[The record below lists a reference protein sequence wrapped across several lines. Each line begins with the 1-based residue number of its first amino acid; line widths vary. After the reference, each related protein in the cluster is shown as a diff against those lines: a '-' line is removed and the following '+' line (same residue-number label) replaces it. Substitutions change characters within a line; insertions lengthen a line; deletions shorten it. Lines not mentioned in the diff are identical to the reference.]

1 MGSVRKT
8 EGSSKRVIVATL
20 AIVVAAFLG
29 STGFAEYR
37 AMRSHALTAEI
48 ATDTS
53 PSIMHLAAARAELR
67 DLQRLLNTQV
77 LLASNGQPTSTKPLT
92 EVRGRLRGNLQTY
105 FSLPTLPGERELWRR
120 IDAEMVDVDVIAG
133 RILELTAAR
142 RYSEA
147 RQLLVGTLPAAIEEE
162 SEAIISAIELNASRV
177 RQVADRISGE
187 QRSRMLWVAGLDG
200 LSVGLAVLLAWLALR
215 TVTAQERLTKLRSEE
230 LEGFAGR
237 VAHDLLNPIAAADLS
252 LAAAERTDPDQ
263 LGGRRAGLLSRS
275 RRSLERARQLIDDLL
290 SFAQAGA
297 RPELGAVAPVDE
309 VVDGV
314 VEELRPPATASAI
327 EMGVVKTP
335 LPLAVRC
342 ASGVLASLLS
352 NLLRNAIK
360 HMGDSP
366 RRQIT
371 LRVSR
376 VDGRVRFE
384 VEDTGPG
391 IEPEL
396 QAHVFD
402 PYVRGRG
409 TVTPG
414 LGLGLATVRRLVEGH
429 DGRYGVSSRLGQGA
443 LFWFELPG
451 ERLYTGPSR
460 GPGTPLSRPT
470 AGPRDVSA
478 PHQSPA

>member
-1 MGSVRKT
+1 M
-8 EGSSKRVIVATL
+8 
-20 AIVVAAFLG
+20 
-29 STGFAEYR
+29 
-37 AMRSHALTAEI
+37 
-48 ATDTS
+48 
-53 PSIMHLAAARAELR
+53 
-67 DLQRLLNTQV
+67 
-77 LLASNGQPTSTKPLT
+77 
-92 EVRGRLRGNLQTY
+92 
-105 FSLPTLPGERELWRR
+105 
-120 IDAEMVDVDVIAG
+120 
-133 RILELTAAR
+133 
-142 RYSEA
+142 
-147 RQLLVGTLPAAIEEE
+147 
-162 SEAIISAIELNASRV
+162 
-177 RQVADRISGE
+177 
-187 QRSRMLWVAGLDG
+187 
-200 LSVGLAVLLAWLALR
+200 GLAVLLAWLAFR
-215 TVTAQERLTKLRSEE
+215 TVTAQERMTKLRSEE

-252 LAAAERTDPDQ
+252 LAAAERIDPERP
-263 LGGRRAGLLSRS
+263 GERRTALLSRS

-297 RPELGAVAPVDE
+297 RPERGAVARVDE

-314 VEELRPPATASAI
+314 VEELRPPATARAI
-327 EMGVVKTP
+327 ELTVVKTP
-335 LPLAVRC
+335 LPLDARGAKAAPPPQQGSELVVRC

-366 RRQIT
+366 RRQIV

-396 QAHVFD
+396 LAHVFD
-402 PYVRGRG
+402 PYVRGSG
-409 TVTPG
+409 TATPG

-451 ERLYTGPSR
+451 DRLYTGPSQ
-460 GPGTPLSRPT
+460 GQGTPLTR
-470 AGPRDVSA
+470 AVARPRDVTA
-478 PHQSPA
+478 PHHV

>member
-20 AIVVAAFLG
+20 ATVVAAFLG

-37 AMRSHALTAEI
+37 AVRSHALTAEI
-48 ATDTS
+48 ATNTS

-67 DLQRLLNTQV
+67 DLQRLLNTHV
-77 LLASNGQPTSTKPLT
+77 LLASNGQPTSTVPLT
-92 EVRGRLRGNLQTY
+92 EVRGRLRANLQAY

-120 IDAEMVDVDVIAG
+120 MDAEMVDVDVIAG
-133 RILELTAAR
+133 RILELTKAR
-142 RYSEA
+142 RYGEA
-147 RQLLVGTLPAAIEEE
+147 RQMLVNVLPPAIEDE
-162 SEAIISAIELNASRV
+162 SEVIITAIELNASRV
-177 RQVADRISGE
+177 RKVADRVAGE

-200 LSVGLAVLLAWLALR
+200 ISVGLAVLLAWLALR

-252 LAAAERTDPDQ
+252 LAAAERTDTDQ
-263 LGGRRAGLLSRS
+263 PGGRRATLLSRS

-290 SFAQAGA
+290 SFAQSGA
-297 RPELGAVAPVDE
+297 RPELGAIAPVDE

-314 VEELRPPATASAI
+314 VEELRPFAAASAI
-327 EMGVVKTP
+327 ELAVVKTT

-360 HMGDSP
+360 HMGDSQ
-366 RRQIT
+366 RRQIV

-409 TVTPG
+409 TVAPG

-429 DGRYGVSSRLGQGA
+429 EGRYGVSSRLGQGA
-443 LFWFELPG
+443 VFWFELPG
-451 ERLYTGPSR
+451 DRLYTGPSR
-460 GPGTPLSRPT
+460 GPDRPLGRLT
-470 AGPRDVSA
+470 DGPGDIIA
-478 PHQSPA
+478 PRHHV